1 MTSKEKAI
9 VQALVAV
16 AWADGSVDGPEEGV
30 VEGLLAGFDAS
41 DEEEAEMLAWAKS
54 PRSLA
59 DVNIG
64 GLDEDDRE
72 LLLSNAAL
80 LISADGTETKAERAM
95 LDNLASILHL
105 DAEAAREAVRST
117 RGRAPTSKR

>member
-9 VQALVAV
+9 VQALIAV
-16 AWADGSVDGPEEGV
+16 AWADGAVGGPEEGV

-41 DEEEAEMLAWAKS
+41 DEEESAVLTWAKT
-54 PRSLA
+54 PRTLA
-59 DVNIG
+59 DVNIS
-64 GLDEDDRE
+64 GLEQDDRE

-80 LISADGTETKAERAM
+80 LVSADGNETREERAV
-95 LDNLASILHL
+95 LEKLADILRL
-105 DAEAAREAVRST
+105 DAEEAREIVRST